1 MSFMDELRKL
11 TQPYNDDDDFF
22 EDSIQAPEVK
32 AEKPVSTAQQQFENA
47 FATEVTPVPEKAVK
61 PQQEAAP
68 SGGFLSSF
76 AGKRSAKPA
85 PRQKTVSFGGSET
98 QVFLFNPKSFDEAGE
113 LVAHLQQGR
122 SLVMTLEGVEAGNAR
137 RLLDFISGVTFA
149 LDGKITPVSAKTYFI
164 TPQNVDFVPAQGE
177 APASESQYF

>member
-22 EDSIQAPEVK
+22 EDSIKAPEPK
-32 AEKPVSTAQQQFENA
+32 PEKPASPVQQQFENA
-47 FATEVTPVPEKAVK
+47 FASEATPMPEKAPK
-61 PQQEAAP
+61 LQQESS
-68 SGGFLSSF
+68 SGGFLGGF
-76 AGKRSAKPA
+76 AGKRSARPS

-98 QVFLFNPKSFDEAGE
+98 QVFLFNPKTFDEAGE
-113 LVAHLQQGR
+113 LVTHLQQGR
-122 SLVMTLEGVEAGNAR
+122 SLVMTLEGVESGNAR

-149 LDGKITPVSAKTYFI
+149 LEGKITPVSAKTYFI